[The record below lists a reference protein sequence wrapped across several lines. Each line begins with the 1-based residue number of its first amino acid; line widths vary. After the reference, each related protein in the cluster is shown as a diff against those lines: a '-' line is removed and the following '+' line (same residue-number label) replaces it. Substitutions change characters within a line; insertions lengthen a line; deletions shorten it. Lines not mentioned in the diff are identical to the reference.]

1 MRIVVCALA
10 ALSLAACAT
19 TPVPQARPLNAE
31 QIAAIGPTS
40 VAVTANN
47 NGVAKSWM
55 RQDSSAAGASQG
67 VLGVLVSAAIDGI
80 MNYAPGRRAAR
91 QADELA
97 EAMPVER
104 LTTSLADQFRRQIP
118 ANPTPG
124 AIVVSDVV
132 TVQKIE
138 APAPVNDALEV
149 AANYRM
155 SEDSTTLQV
164 EVALSYLNP
173 DIPYVTPYSF
183 EGSPPREET
192 VGPTYRNTFT
202 YFSQQLPVPVLTAE
216 LKERLVASVEENSRD
231 ENGALPAEG
240 TDAFKAMTKAL
251 EEARDD
257 ELSKGEISIFLTRE
271 WTRNNGALLQAEI
284 ENAHALAARY
294 ALLDMNRTAVP
305 SLDGVDEVVE
315 TLPDGRIIRRIG
327 SGYMAGS
334 YVSAPSNV
342 TSFTSY
348 GNTISIGRE
357 NQARIEALRA
367 AARARSRSAR

>member
-1 MRIVVCALA
+1 MRIVACALA

-80 MNYAPGRRAAR
+80 MNYAPGQRAAR

-97 EAMPVER
+97 EAMPVNA
-104 LTTSLADQFRRQIP
+104 LTTSLADHFRRQIP
-118 ANPTPG
+118 ANPTP
-124 AIVVSDVV
+124 ASVVVSDVV

-138 APAPVNDALEV
+138 VPTPVDDALEV
-149 AANYRM
+149 TASYRM

-164 EVALSYLNP
+164 DVALRYQNP
-173 DIPYVTPYSF
+173 DIAYVTPYVF
-183 EGSPPREET
+183 EGSPPKEET
-192 VGPTYRNTFT
+192 MGPVYRNTFT
-202 YFSQQLPVPVLTAE
+202 YFSQQLPVPVLTPE
-216 LKERLVASVEENSRD
+216 LKERLVASVEESSRD
-231 ENGALPAEG
+231 ENGALPAAD
-240 TDAFKAMTKAL
+240 TDAFRAMTKAL

-257 ELSKGEISIFLTRE
+257 DLSKGEISVFLTRE
-271 WTRNNGALLQAEI
+271 WARNNGALLHAEI

-294 ALLDMNRTAVP
+294 ALQDMNRTAVP
-305 SLDGVDEVVE
+305 SLDGLDEVVE

-348 GNTISIGRE
+348 GNTISIGRA
-357 NQARIEALRA
+357 NQARMEAMRA
-367 AARARSRSAR
+367 AARARPRAR

>member
-1 MRIVVCALA
+1 MRIVACALA

-80 MNYAPGRRAAR
+80 MNYAPGQRAAR

-97 EAMPVER
+97 EAMPVNA
-104 LTTSLADQFRRQIP
+104 LTTSLADHFRRQIP
-118 ANPTPG
+118 ANPTP
-124 AIVVSDVV
+124 ASVVVSDVV

-138 APAPVNDALEV
+138 VPTPVDDALEV
-149 AANYRM
+149 TASYRM

-164 EVALSYLNP
+164 DVALRYQNP
-173 DIPYVTPYSF
+173 DIAYVTPYVF
-183 EGSPPREET
+183 EGSPPKEET
-192 VGPTYRNTFT
+192 MGPVYRNTFT
-202 YFSQQLPVPVLTAE
+202 YFSQQLPVPVLTPE
-216 LKERLVASVEENSRD
+216 LKERLVASVEESSRD
-231 ENGALPAEG
+231 ENGALPAAD
-240 TDAFKAMTKAL
+240 TDAFRAMTKAL

-257 ELSKGEISIFLTRE
+257 DLSKGEISVFLTRE
-271 WTRNNGALLQAEI
+271 WARNNGALLHAEI

-305 SLDGVDEVVE
+305 SLDGLDEVVE

-348 GNTISIGRE
+348 GNTISIGRA
-357 NQARIEALRA
+357 NQARMEAMRA
-367 AARARSRSAR
+367 AARARPRAR

>member
-1 MRIVVCALA
+1 MRIVACALA
-10 ALSLAACAT
+10 VLSLAACAT

-80 MNYAPGRRAAR
+80 MNYAPGQRAAR

-97 EAMPVER
+97 EAMPVDA
-104 LTTSLADQFRRQIP
+104 LTTSLADHFRRQIP
-118 ANPTPG
+118 ASPTTG
-124 AIVVSDVV
+124 SVVVSEVAA
-132 TVQKIE
+132 VQKIE
-138 APAPVNDALEV
+138 APTPVNDALEV
-149 AANYRM
+149 TASYRM

-164 EVALSYLNP
+164 DVALRYQNP
-173 DIPYVTPYSF
+173 DIAYVTPYVF
-183 EGSPPREET
+183 EGSPPKEET
-192 VGPTYRNTFT
+192 MGPVYRNTFT
-202 YFSQQLPVPVLTAE
+202 YFSQQLPVPVLTPE
-216 LKERLVASVEENSRD
+216 LKERLVASVEESSRD
-231 ENGALPAEG
+231 ENGALPAAD
-240 TDAFKAMTKAL
+240 TDAFRAMTKAL

-257 ELSKGEISIFLTRE
+257 DLSKGEISVFLTRE
-271 WTRNNGALLQAEI
+271 WARNNGALLHAEI

-305 SLDGVDEVVE
+305 SLDGLDEVVE

-348 GNTISIGRE
+348 GNTISIGRA
-357 NQARIEALRA
+357 NQARMEAMRA
-367 AARARSRSAR
+367 AARARPRAR

>member
-1 MRIVVCALA
+1 MRIVACALA

-19 TPVPQARPLNAE
+19 APVPQARPLNAE

-67 VLGVLVSAAIDGI
+67 VIGVLVSAAIDGI
-80 MNYAPGRRAAR
+80 MNYAPGQRAAR

-97 EAMPVER
+97 EAMPVDV

-124 AIVVSDVV
+124 TVVVSDVV

-138 APAPVNDALEV
+138 APAPIDDALEV
-149 AANYRM
+149 TANYRM
-155 SEDSTTLQV
+155 SEDSTTLEV
-164 EVALSYLNP
+164 VVALQYQNP
-173 DIPYVTPYSF
+173 GIPYVTPYVF
-183 EGSPPREET
+183 EGSPPKAET
-192 VGPTYRNTFT
+192 MGPVYRNTFT
-202 YFSQQLPVPVLTAE
+202 YFSQQLPVPVLTPE
-216 LKERLVASVEENSRD
+216 LKERLVASVEESSRD
-231 ENGALPAEG
+231 ENGTLPAED
-240 TDAFKAMTKAL
+240 TDAFMAMTKAL

-257 ELSKGEISIFLTRE
+257 DLSKGEISVFLTRE
-271 WTRNNGALLQAEI
+271 WARNNGALLHAEI

-305 SLDGVDEVVE
+305 SLTGVDEVAE
-315 TLPDGRIIRRIG
+315 TLPDGRIVRRIG
-327 SGYMAGS
+327 SGFMAGS

-348 GNTISIGRE
+348 GNTISIGRA
-357 NQARIEALRA
+357 NQARMDALRS
-367 AARARSRSAR
+367 AARARPRAR